1 MSPGRVQKESKKG
14 PGPVMPGPSLS
25 STRRPQQHFLALVLL
40 RAFVNLQLRGRA
52 GGIVARLAV
61 VFLFVNVIL
70 GPNGKPRGLGDCGS
84 NASNLVDMLLGEIMH
99 IEKGL
104 LFES

>member
-1 MSPGRVQKESKKG
+1 M
-14 PGPVMPGPSLS
+14 
-25 STRRPQQHFLALVLL
+25 T
-40 RAFVNLQLRGRA
+40 LQLLGCA

-61 VFLFVNVIL
+61 VFLGSDVCL
-70 GPNGKPRGLGDCGS
+70 GPNGIPRGLGDFGS

-104 LFES
+104 LFKS